1 MQTAENMLDIGL
13 VHGMICWSNRAVNTI
28 ISSRQMSWR
37 VVVNVRHIY
46 HIIDFCR
53 FLNTFNKGKYI

>member
-28 ISSRQMSWR
+28 ISSRQMS
-37 VVVNVRHIY
+37 
-46 HIIDFCR
+46 C
-53 FLNTFNKGKYI
+53 